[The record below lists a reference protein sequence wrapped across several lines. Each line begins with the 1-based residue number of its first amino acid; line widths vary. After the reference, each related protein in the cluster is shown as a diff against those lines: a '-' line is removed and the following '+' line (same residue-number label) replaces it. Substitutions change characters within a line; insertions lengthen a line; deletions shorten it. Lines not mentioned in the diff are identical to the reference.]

1 MTIYQTLELNNMIM
15 IVRTVFHENNK
26 SYSQIFLDEC
36 LCKLQMLYYDVSEG
50 TDDIKTSESKD
61 CDVCHYWY
69 FLDKSFKLQQNVFN
83 GWHDVLSMMSMNLS
97 DIAILNISNTD
108 CGCIISRISKSEPE
122 NLLI

>member
-1 MTIYQTLELNNMIM
+1 M
-15 IVRTVFHENNK
+15 IVRVVFQESNK
-26 SYSQIFLDEC
+26 SYSEVFLDEC

-50 TDDIKTSESKD
+50 IDVVKTSESKD
-61 CDVCHYWY
+61 CDVCHYCY
-69 FLDKSFKLQQNVFN
+69 FLDKSFKLQQSVFN

-122 NLLI
+122 SLLI

>member
-1 MTIYQTLELNNMIM
+1 MTIYQTLELHNMIM

-50 TDDIKTSESKD
+50 TDDIKTSQSKD

-69 FLDKSFKLQQNVFN
+69 FLDKSFKLQQYVCSRC
-83 GWHDVLSMMSMNLS
+83 HDVLSMMSMNLS
-97 DIAILNISNTD
+97 DIAILIISNAD
-108 CGCIISRISKSEPE
+108 CSCIISRISKSEPE

>member
-1 MTIYQTLELNNMIM
+1 MTIYQTLELHSMIM

-61 CDVCHYWY
+61 WC
-69 FLDKSFKLQQNVFN
+69 LSLLVF
-83 GWHDVLSMMSMNLS
+83 
-97 DIAILNISNTD
+97 
-108 CGCIISRISKSEPE
+108 SR
-122 NLLI
+122 